1 MREEEKYENELLPE
15 EEYQIPEDIETRQKG
30 DGKLSNSGLG
40 GIDLPDNV
48 QKWLLVVLVIC
59 LIGVIVWGK
68 GTYEDRL
75 DEKDAHI
82 AELEKKD
89 CAKELE
95 VYINLIH
102 KLQKSQSNQIQAT
115 EGGLER
121 SREITDQYEQVDN
134 SVEHLIKKK

>member
-15 EEYQIPEDIETRQKG
+15 EYQIPEDIDTSQKG
-30 DGKLSNSGLG
+30 NGKLSNSGLG

-59 LIGVIVWGK
+59 LIGIIIWGK

-134 SVEHLIKKK
+134 NVEHLINKR

>member
-15 EEYQIPEDIETRQKG
+15 EYQIPEDIDTSQKG
-30 DGKLSNSGLG
+30 NGKLSNSGLG

-59 LIGVIVWGK
+59 LIGIIIWGK

-82 AELEKKD
+82 ADLEKKD

-102 KLQKSQSNQIQAT
+102 KLQKSHSNQIQAT